1 MENACI
7 YYCAT
12 CWIGNLMGSE
22 GFTHCFGLPIF
33 RGFDGTIENDTE
45 ILFHSRGIGSS
56 KSFYFLVRKLVD

>member
-12 CWIGNLMGSE
+12 CRIGNLMGSE
-22 GFTHCFGLPIF
+22 GFTHCFGLPIL

-56 KSFYFLVRKLVD
+56 KFFSFLSKS